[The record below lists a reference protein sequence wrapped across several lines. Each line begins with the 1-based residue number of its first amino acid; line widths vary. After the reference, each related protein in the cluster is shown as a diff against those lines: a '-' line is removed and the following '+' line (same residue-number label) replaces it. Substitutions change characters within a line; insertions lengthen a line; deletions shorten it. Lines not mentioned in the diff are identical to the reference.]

1 MKHADIIKQMTLEEK
16 CYLFS
21 GKDFWQT
28 RSLERL
34 GVPNMTLSDGPH
46 GIRKQAGE
54 GDQLGL
60 NPSLPATCYPT
71 AATVANS
78 WDPAGATS
86 SIFPRT
92 PIWRARWRP
101 AISGAFR
108 KTVCPP
114 APSTLPPTPRSCAG
128 WPPTR

>member
-28 RSLERL
+28 RSVERL

-60 NPSLPATCYPT
+60 NPSLPATCFQQSQEPEQKPYL
-71 AATVANS
+71 S
-78 WDPAGATS
+78 YSFEDSLPA
-86 SIFPRT
+86 FPHR
-92 PIWRARWRP
+92 
-101 AISGAFR
+101 
-108 KTVCPP
+108 
-114 APSTLPPTPRSCAG
+114 LH
-128 WPPTR
+128 